1 MGDYDEDD
9 YSKDYDYDCNANS
22 DDYYSFEVEDD
33 FFSNDHDLLSDLD
46 GEIDNISDL
55 ISSTL
60 PTEDNQ
66 DYVDRLHDELE
77 VLLLQ
82 YRSFNVRQ

>member
-9 YSKDYDYDCNANS
+9 YSKDYDYDYSNS
-22 DDYYSFEVEDD
+22 DDYLSFDIEDEETSSD
-33 FFSNDHDLLSDLD
+33 FDLLSELD
-46 GEIDNISDL
+46 GEIDNISDM
-55 ISSTL
+55 IYTTT
-60 PTEDNQ
+60 PNDDNQ
-66 DYVDRLHDELE
+66 DYIDRLYDELE

>member
-9 YSKDYDYDCNANS
+9 YTKDYDFDYSNS
-22 DDYYSFEVEDD
+22 DDYLSFDTEDEETSSD
-33 FFSNDHDLLSDLD
+33 LDLLSELD
-46 GEIDNISDL
+46 GEIDNISDM
-55 ISSTL
+55 IYNTTSSD
-60 PTEDNQ
+60 ENQ
-66 DYVDRLHDELE
+66 DYIDRLHDELE

>member
-9 YSKDYDYDCNANS
+9 YSKDYDCDYSNS
-22 DDYYSFEVEDD
+22 DDYLSFDLEDEETSSD
-33 FFSNDHDLLSDLD
+33 FDLLSELD
-46 GEIDNISDL
+46 GEIDNISDM
-55 ISSTL
+55 IYTTT
-60 PTEDNQ
+60 PNDDNQ
-66 DYVDRLHDELE
+66 DYIDRLYDELE

>member
-9 YSKDYDYDCNANS
+9 YSKDYDYDYSNS
-22 DDYYSFEVEDD
+22 DDYLSFDIEDEETSSD
-33 FFSNDHDLLSDLD
+33 FDLLSELD
-46 GEIDNISDL
+46 GEIDNISDM
-55 ISSTL
+55 IYNTT
-60 PTEDNQ
+60 PNDDNQ
-66 DYVDRLHDELE
+66 DYIDRLYDELE

>member
-9 YSKDYDYDCNANS
+9 YSKDYDYDYSNS
-22 DDYYSFEVEDD
+22 DDYLSFDLEDEETSSD
-33 FFSNDHDLLSDLD
+33 FDLLSELD
-46 GEIDNISDL
+46 GEIDNISDM
-55 ISSTL
+55 IYTTT
-60 PTEDNQ
+60 PNDDNQ
-66 DYVDRLHDELE
+66 DYIDRLYDELE

>member
-9 YSKDYDYDCNANS
+9 YTKDYDFDYSNS
-22 DDYYSFEVEDD
+22 DDYLSFDTEDEETSSD
-33 FFSNDHDLLSDLD
+33 LDLLSELD
-46 GEIDNISDL
+46 GEIDNISDM
-55 ISSTL
+55 IYNTTSSD
-60 PTEDNQ
+60 ENQ
-66 DYVDRLHDELE
+66 DYLDRLHDELE